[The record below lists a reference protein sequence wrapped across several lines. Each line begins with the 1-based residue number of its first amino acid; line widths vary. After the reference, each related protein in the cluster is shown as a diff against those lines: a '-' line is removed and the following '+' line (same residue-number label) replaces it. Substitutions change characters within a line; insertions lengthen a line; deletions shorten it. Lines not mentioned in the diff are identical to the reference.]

1 MNIFNRKPKK
11 PQFIIEHEN
20 RVANY
25 VKNVNKEQ
33 ELIYKDGFINSG
45 SLYILVTYHYWF
57 AFSLFFTNLK
67 ANSSFEMISFEE
79 AVKKYSDI
87 HSKRINHI
95 SNSLMEE
102 YEDKPVSAQANGYLK
117 YLLHELTEQS
127 TASLNDDAYGNIDIL
142 SLLK

>member
-11 PQFIIEHEN
+11 AQFIIEHEN
-20 RVANY
+20 RIANY
-25 VKNVNKEQ
+25 AKSVNEVQ
-33 ELIYKDGFINSG
+33 ELIYKDGFITSG
-45 SLYILVTYHYWF
+45 SLYMLITYHYWF

-67 ANSSFEMISFEE
+67 ATSPLEMISFED
-79 AVKKYSDI
+79 AVKKYSEI
-87 HSKRINHI
+87 HTKRINHI

-117 YLLHELTEQS
+117 YLLHEITEQS
-127 TASLNDDAYGNIDIL
+127 TASLNDDSYGNIDIL